1 MRGRKKVRPYRT
13 GRRSSRNNVNDFF
26 GGKTLSAATVFRS
39 EIESMEKKVLAVKA
53 NMNYYLMFFV
63 LCLICIVPFVLF
75 LVLDREESELMHGF
89 FIVLTIVMAGFS
101 LYFLVA
107 GIQMCRLP
115 KELIV
120 FENGTLTVFTRKGR
134 ADVSLRDVQDVR
146 TGRKVGWYARRR
158 DLLAEHRVI
167 LTLTQGELRV
177 DMVSDAEAVLKAV
190 TELKAKPLSE
200 ESEA

>member
-1 MRGRKKVRPYRT
+1 
-13 GRRSSRNNVNDFF
+13 
-26 GGKTLSAATVFRS
+26 
-39 EIESMEKKVLAVKA
+39 MEKKVLAVKA

-107 GIQMCRLP
+107 GIQICRLP

-134 ADVSLRDVQDVR
+134 ADVPLRDVQDVR

-167 LTLTQGELRV
+167 FTLTQGELRV

>member
-1 MRGRKKVRPYRT
+1 
-13 GRRSSRNNVNDFF
+13 
-26 GGKTLSAATVFRS
+26 
-39 EIESMEKKVLAVKA
+39 MEKKVLAVKA
-53 NMNYYLMFFV
+53 NVNYYLMFFV

-89 FIVLTIVMAGFS
+89 FIVLTIVTAGFS

-134 ADVSLRDVQDVR
+134 ADVPLRDVQDVR
-146 TGRKVGWYARRR
+146 TGRKAGWYARRR

-167 LTLTQGELRV
+167 FTLTQGELRV

>member
-1 MRGRKKVRPYRT
+1 
-13 GRRSSRNNVNDFF
+13 
-26 GGKTLSAATVFRS
+26 
-39 EIESMEKKVLAVKA
+39 MEKKVLAVKA

-134 ADVSLRDVQDVR
+134 ADVPLRDVQDVR

-167 LTLTQGELRV
+167 FTLTQGELRV

>member
-1 MRGRKKVRPYRT
+1 
-13 GRRSSRNNVNDFF
+13 
-26 GGKTLSAATVFRS
+26 
-39 EIESMEKKVLAVKA
+39 MEKKVLAVKA

-120 FENGTLTVFTRKGR
+120 FENGTLTVFTRRGR
-134 ADVSLRDVQDVR
+134 ADVPLRDVQDVR

-167 LTLTQGELRV
+167 FTLTQGELRV

>member
-1 MRGRKKVRPYRT
+1 
-13 GRRSSRNNVNDFF
+13 
-26 GGKTLSAATVFRS
+26 
-39 EIESMEKKVLAVKA
+39 MEKKVLAVKA
-53 NMNYYLMFFV
+53 NVNYYLMFFV

-134 ADVSLRDVQDVR
+134 ADVPLRDVQDVR

-167 LTLTQGELRV
+167 FTLTQGELRV

-190 TELKAKPLSE
+190 TELKTKPLSE

>member
-1 MRGRKKVRPYRT
+1 
-13 GRRSSRNNVNDFF
+13 
-26 GGKTLSAATVFRS
+26 
-39 EIESMEKKVLAVKA
+39 MEKKVLAVKA

-120 FENGTLTVFTRKGR
+120 FENGTLIVFTRRGR
-134 ADVSLRDVQDVR
+134 ADVPLRDVRDVHTDKR
-146 TGRKVGWYARRR
+146 TRWYARGR
-158 DLLAEHRVI
+158 DLFAENRVI
-167 LTLTQGELRV
+167 LALTQGELRV
-177 DMVSDAEAVLKAV
+177 DMVSDAEAVIKAV
-190 TELKAKPLSE
+190 TELKTKEKLSE
-200 ESEA
+200 GNEL

>member
-1 MRGRKKVRPYRT
+1 
-13 GRRSSRNNVNDFF
+13 
-26 GGKTLSAATVFRS
+26 
-39 EIESMEKKVLAVKA
+39 MEKKVLAVKA

-89 FIVLTIVMAGFS
+89 FIVLTIVTAGFS

-120 FENGTLTVFTRKGR
+120 FENGTLTVFTRRGR
-134 ADVSLRDVQDVR
+134 ADVPLRDVQDVR

-167 LTLTQGELRV
+167 FTLTQGELRV

>member
-1 MRGRKKVRPYRT
+1 
-13 GRRSSRNNVNDFF
+13 
-26 GGKTLSAATVFRS
+26 
-39 EIESMEKKVLAVKA
+39 MEKKVLAVKA

-89 FIVLTIVMAGFS
+89 FIVLTIVTAGFS

-134 ADVSLRDVQDVR
+134 ADVPLRDVQDVR

-167 LTLTQGELRV
+167 FTLTQGELRV

-200 ESEA
+200 ESET

>member
-1 MRGRKKVRPYRT
+1 
-13 GRRSSRNNVNDFF
+13 
-26 GGKTLSAATVFRS
+26 
-39 EIESMEKKVLAVKA
+39 
-53 NMNYYLMFFV
+53 MNYYLMFFV

-134 ADVSLRDVQDVR
+134 ADVPLRDVQDVR

-167 LTLTQGELRV
+167 FTLTQGELRV

>member
-1 MRGRKKVRPYRT
+1 
-13 GRRSSRNNVNDFF
+13 
-26 GGKTLSAATVFRS
+26 
-39 EIESMEKKVLAVKA
+39 MEKKVLAVKA

-89 FIVLTIVMAGFS
+89 FIVLTIVTAGFS

-134 ADVSLRDVQDVR
+134 ADVPLRDVQDVR

-167 LTLTQGELRV
+167 FTLTQGELRV

>member
-1 MRGRKKVRPYRT
+1 
-13 GRRSSRNNVNDFF
+13 
-26 GGKTLSAATVFRS
+26 
-39 EIESMEKKVLAVKA
+39 MEKKVLAVKA
-53 NMNYYLMFFV
+53 NVNYYLMFFV

-134 ADVSLRDVQDVR
+134 ADVPLRDVQDVR

-167 LTLTQGELRV
+167 LALTQGELRV

>member
-1 MRGRKKVRPYRT
+1 
-13 GRRSSRNNVNDFF
+13 
-26 GGKTLSAATVFRS
+26 
-39 EIESMEKKVLAVKA
+39 MEKKVLAVKA
-53 NMNYYLMFFV
+53 NVNYYLMFFV

-134 ADVSLRDVQDVR
+134 ADVPLRDVQDVR

-167 LTLTQGELRV
+167 FTLTQGELRV

>member
-1 MRGRKKVRPYRT
+1 
-13 GRRSSRNNVNDFF
+13 
-26 GGKTLSAATVFRS
+26 
-39 EIESMEKKVLAVKA
+39 MEKKVLAVKA
-53 NMNYYLMFFV
+53 NVNYYLMFFV

-120 FENGTLTVFTRKGR
+120 FENGTLTVFTRRGR
-134 ADVSLRDVQDVR
+134 ADVPLRDVQDVR

-167 LTLTQGELRV
+167 FTLTQGELRV

-200 ESEA
+200 KSEA